1 MAKIKT
7 MVGQEV
13 ISGFKGVIDFYVYM
27 GIPCARKWPK
37 KTGKIR
43 SPAVMEQWFSWRYIT
58 QVWNQIDPAIQD
70 AYRDTAQN
78 TNLTGRDLFSKN
90 FISASYL
97 KLGA

>member
-1 MAKIKT
+1 MAIIKH
-7 MVGQEV
+7 MVGLKV
-13 ISGFKGVIDFYVYM
+13 ISGFRGVIDFYVYM
-27 GIPCARKWPK
+27 GQPCARKWPK
-37 KTGKIR
+37 SPGKIR
-43 SPAVMEQWFSWRYIT
+43 SAAVMEQWVAWRYIT